1 MLYQCPREDRSELG
15 LARKL
20 GFDCRGFVNA
30 ATMFRQYLDR
40 FSDVAARS
48 TLMFADLRASHSTC
62 NLNRKA
68 ARRLASRLRA

>member
-30 ATMFRQYLDR
+30 ATMFWQYLDR

-48 TLMFADLRASHSTC
+48 TLMFAKPDGIPRRA
-62 NLNRKA
+62 
-68 ARRLASRLRA
+68 